1 MQVPSYNQGM
11 ALVKSKSHHR
21 LIIFLAI
28 SAISLINLESRAQ
41 SQDEICPCFSMEE
54 IESIFLIEADLPDEE
69 RNSSCSAED
78 YKVECSAEV
87 IVMDQDYEVIAQA
100 RVDWVDFDPGGCE
113 YTDTRAEPPVER
125 EVRWP
130 HPAPEATARACF
142 NIISSVIAK
151 ADTAGI
157 CSTYP

>member
-1 MQVPSYNQGM
+1 MQVSFYNQGM
-11 ALVKSKSHHR
+11 ALVNSKSHHR
-21 LIIFLAI
+21 LIFFLAI
-28 SAISLINLESRAQ
+28 LAISLISLESRAQ
-41 SQDEICPCFSMEE
+41 SEDVICPCFSMEE

-69 RNSSCSAED
+69 RNSSCNAED

-151 ADTAGI
+151 SDSAGN
-157 CSTYP
+157 CNTYP

>member
-1 MQVPSYNQGM
+1 
-11 ALVKSKSHHR
+11 
-21 LIIFLAI
+21 
-28 SAISLINLESRAQ
+28 
-41 SQDEICPCFSMEE
+41 MEE

-157 CSTYP
+157 CNTYP

>member
-1 MQVPSYNQGM
+1 M
-11 ALVKSKSHHR
+11 ALAKRKSHHR
-21 LIIFLAI
+21 LIIFLVM
-28 SAISLINLESRAQ
+28 SAIALVTLGSPAQ
-41 SQDEICPCFSMEE
+41 SEEEICPCFSMEE
-54 IESIFLIEADLPDEE
+54 VESIFLIEAGLPDEE
-69 RNSSCSAED
+69 RNSNCGAED

-87 IVMDQDYEVIAQA
+87 LVMDQDYEVIALA
-100 RVDWVDFDPGGCE
+100 RVDWLDFDPGSCK
-113 YTDTRAEPPVER
+113 YIDTRAEPPVER

-151 ADTAGI
+151 LDTDDY